1 MRAAVD
7 ASCDSDLNEAK
18 TQNPVSRLQLRL
30 KAQVRHSHSQPA
42 SKFGRGSVP
51 SRGAL
56 ESQIPNVAFQE
67 RRCEV
72 ESRLIVPADRP
83 SFSLFGDPDSV
94 RPTDRLAARSA
105 AKQNLSLF
113 GSEDPTDRPSFIAR
127 GGSETFSR
135 RFSLFYPT
143 DRPSS
148 DRPHRIG
155 APDRPTL
162 PQAELGR

>member
-1 MRAAVD
+1 MRAADD

-67 RRCEV
+67 IRVCR
-72 ESRLIVPADRP
+72 
-83 SFSLFGDPDSV
+83 
-94 RPTDRLAARSA
+94 RSA
-105 AKQNLSLF
+105 WNVMRVQPQRSR
-113 GSEDPTDRPSFIAR
+113 GSCIRARDTQMDKIRALARRDPKRGED
-127 GGSETFSR
+127 R
-135 RFSLFYPT
+135 RFPGGE
-143 DRPSS
+143 SS
-148 DRPHRIG
+148 FAFRGLR
-155 APDRPTL
+155 APEICNYAGIQGIQISYEKLNCP
-162 PQAELGR
+162 